1 MKRLLFIYNP
11 HAGKELLKPKLA
23 DVIDIF
29 VKAGYEVVAYP
40 TQAYRDAYKKIKKYD
55 SNEYV
60 ILNNNIH
67 NELEFYLIT
76 HCL

>member
-55 SNEYV
+55 SS
-60 ILNNNIH
+60 
-67 NELEFYLIT
+67 
-76 HCL
+76 

>member
-40 TQAYRDAYKKIKKYD
+40 TQAYRDASVSYTQQTLPT
-55 SNEYV
+55 NLRV
-60 ILNNNIH
+60 
-67 NELEFYLIT
+67 
-76 HCL
+76 